1 MPSGSKVVF
10 LITAVVAVALV
21 LGGKC
26 VTATGVGMATG
37 AVGQRQ
43 QQQQQQQ
50 DWSGDWVGSATNWPK
65 ELPPGLVVHFH
76 IGRMPVSNN
85 KCTAWTQ
92 QFVVSVACQSP
103 TTNARHGHSNSWCQL
118 HAHRHQLPLHH
129 GLPSACWGRNSRFLA
144 CTPARLFK
152 TLRALKSL
160 RLVLCSIL
168 VLLNTHIFESPH
180 CLSAP
185 CCAVSV
191 HR

>member
-37 AVGQRQ
+37 AVEQRQ

-85 KCTAWTQ
+85 KCTPWTQ
-92 QFVVSVACQSP
+92 QFVVSVACTSTP
-103 TTNARHGHSNSWCQL
+103 TSTPSWSAFSLLGAQQQISRVHS
-118 HAHRHQLPLHH
+118 
-129 GLPSACWGRNSRFLA
+129 SATVQNIA
-144 CTPARLFK
+144 CAEVSATR
-152 TLRALKSL
+152 TLLYSGPFEHTYIRKSALL
-160 RLVLCSIL
+160 ECTVLCGECASI
-168 VLLNTHIFESPH
+168 
-180 CLSAP
+180 
-185 CCAVSV
+185 AV
-191 HR
+191 